1 MTCLLHH
8 AAPGDRRL
16 TRPFFS
22 FFFSA
27 TGPILYHDPHGHVQH
42 VLADTQDMGRP
53 MARTLRAGLPRA
65 TTLYVYDVSP
75 GAMDAFVRVCAAE
88 RIGAGGEE
96 KEGGGGARVVPCTS
110 CREVGERSVR
120 RLSIQCMDGWQR
132 VADVLSW
139 SCVAHMHTV
148 DWRVGGD
155 VRDRPR
161 GRTRPRRLP

>member
-8 AAPGDRRL
+8 TAPGDRRL

-42 VLADTQDMGRP
+42 VLAETQDMGRP

-75 GAMDAFVRVCAAE
+75 GAMDACVRACAAS
-88 RIGAGGEE
+88 ADA
-96 KEGGGGARVVPCTS
+96 GGGGARVVPCAS

-120 RLSIQCMDGWQR
+120 RLSIQCTVGWQR
-132 VADVLSW
+132 VADVLVW

-148 DWRVGGD
+148 DWRVGGH

>member
-8 AAPGDRRL
+8 TAPGDRRL

-42 VLADTQDMGRP
+42 VLAETQDMGRP

-65 TTLYVYDVSP
+65 TVLYVYDVSP
-75 GAMDAFVRVCAAE
+75 GAMDACAAE
-88 RIGAGGEE
+88 RIGAGDEDR
-96 KEGGGGARVVPCTS
+96 EGGGGARVVPCAS

-120 RLSIQCMDGWQR
+120 RLSFSVWTAGRGLLTFSFCR
-132 VADVLSW
+132 V
-139 SCVAHMHTV
+139 HTCIR
-148 DWRVGGD
+148 WTGG
-155 VRDRPR
+155 
-161 GRTRPRRLP
+161 